1 MNFFFFWWGGGEFQL
16 SFGEIFA
23 AVLESGLDAGVS
35 SSSPACLL
43 KDLRDSSWGQCP
55 LLAYVTSQFHSL
67 REMLSLPPP
76 PSVFMRP
83 LSVFARLCFFSFP
96 LDLWPSHCFIPLLL
110 ISLQRSHPCLFH
122 FHLCLEVLH
131 LFLWKNVPSYVA
143 CAGIINMENFFSI
156 PFHSVE
162 SSSSPHIMTGWK
174 GFFLLFLSGLGCYF
188 LGNHRYACV
197 KLNLLI
203 LRLCVGVGEGARW
216 SLESLVSTSHR
227 FFLNILLIWSC
238 SYI

>member
-1 MNFFFFWWGGGEFQL
+1 MNFFFLRGGRWISVEFWGNLCSSAWVWIGRWGFQQQPRL
-16 SFGEIFA
+16 SLEGPEGLFLGTVSA
-23 AVLESGLDAGVS
+23 AGICHL
-35 SSSPACLL
+35 P
-43 KDLRDSSWGQCP
+43 
-55 LLAYVTSQFHSL
+55 FHSLL

-76 PSVFMRP
+76 PSVLTGP
-83 LSVFARLCFFSFP
+83 LSVFAHLCFFSFP

-156 PFHSVE
+156 PFHSIE
-162 SSSSPHIMTGWK
+162 SSSSPHVMTGWK

-197 KLNLLI
+197 KLNSLI
-203 LRLCVGVGEGARW
+203 LRLCVGVGEGAGW
-216 SLESLVSTSHR
+216 YLESLVSTSHR
-227 FFLNILLIWSC
+227 FFLNILLVWSC